1 MKLPFVLV
9 IAACGTAL
17 ALAQALAPTAR
28 AQTVSV
34 PAAPAYR
41 LRLDW
46 QKAERGP
53 GGLVVRGRVT
63 NTGRSALTYTRVTPL
78 LLDGA
83 GRTIYHGSGYLTAG
97 PLRPGQ
103 SAEFR
108 AFEPSAPAFAGA
120 RVEFH
125 EAGQPVL
132 VQTAPHPVQA
142 ASR

>member
-1 MKLPFVLV
+1 MKSPFALV
-9 IAACGTAL
+9 IAACGAAL
-17 ALAQALAPTAR
+17 ALGQVTVPTVRAQA
-28 AQTVSV
+28 V
-34 PAAPAYR
+34 PAPAPPAYR

-53 GGLVVRGRVT
+53 GGLVLRGRVT

-108 AFEPSAPAFAGA
+108 AFEPSAPAFARA

-125 EAGQPVL
+125 EAGQPVF

>member
-1 MKLPFVLV
+1 MKSPFALV
-9 IAACGTAL
+9 IAACGAAL
-17 ALAQALAPTAR
+17 ALGQVAVPTVRAQAVPTPAP
-28 AQTVSV
+28 
-34 PAAPAYR
+34 PAYR

-53 GGLVVRGRVT
+53 GGLVLRGRVT

-108 AFEPSAPAFAGA
+108 AFEPSAPAFARA

-125 EAGQPVL
+125 EAGRPVF